1 MRNDVRYLILA
12 LLGLCVI
19 IALAISFSGPLLYS
33 LETDVF
39 PSQFHENT
47 NALKAQ
53 EINSTTDLLPLMQDL
68 LDYSGPIILNVRIQD
83 IDQARRDLEL
93 FAKDRRLNN
102 LIIKLDMNESEI
114 EEFSQSS
121 ANQEKLLQELLNSSI
136 SLDQLRSLE
145 IQYRDQNNPTMLTS
159 IQLQGETLRKKIR
172 LLYEQYRVE
181 SSKIVTVSKKV
192 GLDTTSQEQS
202 VQDFELYV
210 NTVDPQQQVQQI
222 DIPIRRTSQMS
233 LLLYPDTG
241 SYGDTIRCFGYYF
254 SLYGYRVSSI
264 PGKQVTLFLDTT
276 PVGTVTTDDVGSYT
290 VDIPVDKI
298 TSGTHVVHAESGLTQ
313 TDQRTLTIVPVGTV
327 TTLTV
332 SPSRKAGEILC
343 TGTVT
348 ANQPV
353 RNAPVELVWD
363 GTHASRATTD
373 AKGEFNAALNL
384 PNGNHTVQA
393 RFTGAGYPLNPSES
407 DIQAIDISIPL
418 IPFIPFIPH
427 VDYSFFVYLG
437 VLCIFSLFVGGAVY
451 YLWRTPGRTLF
462 SGKRAARTELSGD
475 AGTEVPAISDEGTGA
490 DIPPDTHSP
499 DDIPAGEVSLFQRYA
514 GLLQSAGLS
523 EASHAVYCELAGR
536 IAHDLRISRYRVL
549 TPREMSRSCR
559 ERPYCGAFSRLVS
572 VYEQIRYGG
581 SLSAPVRTEFET
593 TMQTTDSQLEGEH
606 H

>member
-12 LLGLCVI
+12 LLGVSVI
-19 IALAISFSGPLLYS
+19 AVLAVSFSGPLLYS
-33 LETDVF
+33 LEKDVF

-68 LDYSGPIILNVRIQD
+68 LDYTGPIVLNVRIQD
-83 IDQARRDLEL
+83 IEQARRDLEL

-114 EEFSQSS
+114 EEFSGSS
-121 ANQEKLLQELLNSSI
+121 ANQEKLLQELLNSSV
-136 SLDQLRSLE
+136 SLDQLKSLE
-145 IQYRDQNNPTMLTS
+145 IQYRDQDNPTMLTS

-181 SSKIVTVSKKV
+181 SSKIVTISKKV
-192 GLDTTSQEQS
+192 GLDTTVQEQS
-202 VQDFELYV
+202 VKDFEQYV
-210 NTVDPQQQVQQI
+210 NTIDPQQQIRQI

-264 PGKQVTLFLDTT
+264 PGKQVTLYLDNT
-276 PVGTVTTDDVGSYT
+276 PVATVTTDDVGSYT

-313 TDQRTLTIVPVGTV
+313 SDQRTLTIVPVDTV
-327 TTLTV
+327 TTLTI
-332 SPSRKAGEILC
+332 STSRKAGEILC

-363 GTHASRATTD
+363 GTHQSRATTD

-393 RFTGAGYPLNPSES
+393 RFTGTGYPLNPSES

-418 IPFIPFIPH
+418 NPLILH
-427 VDYSFFVYLG
+427 VDYIFFVYLG
-437 VLCIFSLFVGGAVY
+437 VLCIFSLFIGGAAY
-451 YLWRTPGRTLF
+451 YLRRTPGRTLF
-462 SGKRAARTELSGD
+462 SGKRAARTDLSGD
-475 AGTEVPAISDEGTGA
+475 AGPETPAISDEGTRA
-490 DIPPDTHSP
+490 NIPPDTNPP
-499 DDIPAGEVSLFQRYA
+499 DEVPAGYLSLFQRYA

-523 EASHAVYCELAGR
+523 EASHAVYCDFAGR
-536 IAHDLRISRYRVL
+536 IAHDLRIPRHRVL

-572 VYEQIRYGG
+572 AYERIRYGG
-581 SLSAPVRTEFET
+581 YLSVPVRTEFET
-593 TMQTTDSQLEGEH
+593 TMHTTDSQLEGEH